1 MADPTLDGLTVTT
14 ETGEQ
19 FFIMGKNRIRITE
32 HFPTD
37 GKQLDALIADLVS
50 QKTKENA
57 GKSA

>member
-1 MADPTLDGLTVTT
+1 MADPALDGLTVTT

-32 HFPTD
+32 HFPSD
-37 GKQLDALIADLVS
+37 GKQLYELIADLVS
-50 QKTKENA
+50 QKIKENV